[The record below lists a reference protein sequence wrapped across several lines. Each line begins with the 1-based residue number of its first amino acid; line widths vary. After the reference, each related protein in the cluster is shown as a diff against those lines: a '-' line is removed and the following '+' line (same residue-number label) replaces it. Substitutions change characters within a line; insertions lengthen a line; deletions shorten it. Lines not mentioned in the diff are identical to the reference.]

1 MEKFEIVV
9 LPEVLN
15 FIDKLPLILIQE
27 GYLSTYENALRFAED
42 IISFMEQIPQSDSFQ
57 LEEIAKQ
64 HFSFLGDDLK
74 YSLFRRKSSPQTT
87 WYIFFSQ
94 KGNRF
99 IIKYITNNH
108 FERQFIR

>member
-74 YSLFRRKSSPQTT
+74 YSLEIGLLLSMSQT
-87 WYIFFSQ
+87 IIL
-94 KGNRF
+94 KGSLSD
-99 IIKYITNNH
+99 
-108 FERQFIR
+108 EV

>member
-42 IISFMEQIPQSDSFQ
+42 IISFMEQIPQSDSFFRI
-57 LEEIAKQ
+57 LSNRACVSVYCERALCRRREE
-64 HFSFLGDDLK
+64 G
-74 YSLFRRKSSPQTT
+74 
-87 WYIFFSQ
+87 
-94 KGNRF
+94 
-99 IIKYITNNH
+99 
-108 FERQFIR
+108 